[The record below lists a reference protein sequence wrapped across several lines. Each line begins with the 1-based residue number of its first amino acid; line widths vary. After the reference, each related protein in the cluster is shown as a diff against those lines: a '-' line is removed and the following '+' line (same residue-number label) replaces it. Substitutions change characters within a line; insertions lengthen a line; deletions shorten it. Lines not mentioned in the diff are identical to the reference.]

1 MTAPRRL
8 AEVLLAVVLLLASVV
23 LVLTDAPAPVRAP
36 VVLLAVGATAVR
48 LARHRRRGG
57 LDTALVAVGGSLVVL
72 VLLGLVLGIA
82 VGLSPVTWVVGLTVP
97 ALLALTASALRPPRP
112 ADADA
117 TDADPD
123 DATDATDASAPQEVQ
138 GRPGRR
144 SALLAAPWV
153 AASVAVTV
161 VALGLSLRGA
171 ADAEQAPVQMS
182 FASVQGAEAVVVVS
196 ADDTTGPLEL
206 RTDPGDGSAVTYPLF
221 TVPAGGAVSTTVVV
235 PTTGKVV
242 VTVNNPGQ
250 SRPLRTLVVN
260 R

>member
-1 MTAPRRL
+1 MTGPRRL
-8 AEVLLAVVLLLASVV
+8 GEVLAAAVLLLASVV
-23 LVLTDAPAPVRAP
+23 LVLADAPAAVRAP
-36 VVLLAVGATAVR
+36 VVLLAVGLTAAR
-48 LARHRRRGG
+48 LARHRRAGG
-57 LDTALVAVGGSLVVL
+57 LDAALVAVGGSLVVL
-72 VLLGLVLGIA
+72 VLAGLALGIA

-112 ADADA
+112 ADAPAEPADA
-117 TDADPD
+117 PVAQDVEA
-123 DATDATDASAPQEVQ
+123 
-138 GRPGRR
+138 RPGRR
-144 SALLAAPWV
+144 SALLVAPWI

-161 VALGLSLRGA
+161 VALGLSLRSA
-171 ADAEQAPVQMS
+171 DDAERAPVQMS
-182 FASVQGAEAVVVVS
+182 FASVEGAEAVVVVS

-235 PTTGKVV
+235 PTSGKVT

>member
-8 AEVLLAVVLLLASVV
+8 TEVLLAVVLLLASVV
-23 LVLTDAPAPVRAP
+23 LVLTDAPALVRAP

-48 LARHRRRGG
+48 LARHRRGGG

-72 VLLGLVLGIA
+72 VLAGLVLGIA
-82 VGLSPVTWVVGLTVP
+82 VGLSPTTWVVGLTVP

-112 ADADA
+112 ADADV
-117 TDADPD
+117 
-123 DATDATDASAPQEVQ
+123 SAPQEVE

-144 SALLAAPWV
+144 SALLVAPWV

-161 VALGLSLRGA
+161 VALGLSLRSA
-171 ADAEQAPVQMS
+171 SDAERAPVQMS
-182 FASVQGAEAVVVVS
+182 FASVEGAEAVVVVS
-196 ADDTTGPLEL
+196 ADETTGPLEL
-206 RTDPGDGSAVTYPLF
+206 RTDPGDGSAVSYPLF